1 MSRIRVLVV
10 DDSAFMR
17 KILTDILKA
26 SSDIEVIGR
35 ARNGQEA
42 IEKVTELRPDVVT
55 MDIEMPGLDGLQA
68 LGYIMSECPTPVI
81 MLSGAESEHAD
92 VTLTAFQ
99 YGAVDFILKPSGN
112 ISLDMAKVK
121 DELTKKVK
129 AAANVGVHK
138 LGFIEE
144 KSQKEKGHNKIKMPE
159 IVEPYESSM
168 VVEKSKKDIK
178 SKKAVQSQNPKS
190 DAIYEGSQKER
201 IEPGQKSRTKKIV
214 IIGSSTGGP
223 RALQQ
228 VIPLLPSNLHA
239 PVLVV
244 QHMPPGFT
252 KSLAERLNAQS
263 MIKVREATD
272 GDILQSGTVYIA
284 PGDFHMTIKQQKING
299 ELKEVIVL
307 SKGEKVQGVRPSV
320 DVLLNSI
327 ASIYGQNSLGV
338 ILTGMG
344 SDGSDG
350 IKKLKLAGGKV
361 IAEDE
366 STCVV
371 YGMPRSVIEQKLAD
385 YILPINRIAES
396 IAQIT

>member
-17 KILTDILKA
+17 KIITNLLTT
-26 SSDIEVIGR
+26 SPDIEVIGR
-35 ARNGQEA
+35 AKNGQEA

-55 MDIEMPGLDGLQA
+55 MDLEMPVLDGLQA

-81 MLSGAESEHAD
+81 MLSGAESAHAD
-92 VTLTAFQ
+92 VTITAFQ

-112 ISLDMAKVK
+112 ISLDMSKIK
-121 DELTKKVK
+121 DELIKKVK
-129 AAANVGVHK
+129 AAAYVEVHK

-144 KSQKEKGHNKIKMPE
+144 KSIKDKGRRKLKAQE
-159 IVEPYESSM
+159 IVEFHESNM
-168 VVEKSKKDIK
+168 ADERNKK
-178 SKKAVQSQNPKS
+178 
-190 DAIYEGSQKER
+190 ET
-201 IEPGQKSRTKKIV
+201 IEPIKKPGIKKII

-223 RALQQ
+223 RALQR

-239 PVLVV
+239 PVLIV

-263 MIKVREATD
+263 MIKVREAME

-284 PGDFHMTIKQQKING
+284 PGDFHMIVKQLRING
-299 ELKEVIVL
+299 ELKEVIAL
-307 SKGEKVQGVRPSV
+307 TKGEKVQGVRPSV

-327 ASIYGQNSLGV
+327 TSIYGQNSLGV

-371 YGMPRSVIEQKLAD
+371 YGMPRSVIDQKLAD

>member
-1 MSRIRVLVV
+1 MSRIKVLVV

-17 KILTDILKA
+17 KIITDILAA
-26 SSDIEVIGR
+26 SPDIEVIGK
-35 ARNGQEA
+35 ARSGQEA
-42 IEKVTELRPDVVT
+42 IEKVTVLRPDVVT

-81 MLSGAESEHAD
+81 MLSGAESRQAD
-92 VTLTAFQ
+92 VMMTAFA

-112 ISLDMAKVK
+112 ISLDMAKIK
-121 DELTKKVK
+121 EELVKKVK
-129 AAANVGVHK
+129 AASNVEVHK

-144 KSQKEKGHNKIKMPE
+144 KSVKEKEQKKLAYSIQIKQEEHKPDLINVESLKEKKESSKIKDR
-159 IVEPYESSM
+159 YH
-168 VVEKSKKDIK
+168 
-178 SKKAVQSQNPKS
+178 
-190 DAIYEGSQKER
+190 
-201 IEPGQKSRTKKIV
+201 KII
-214 IIGSSTGGP
+214 IIGTSTGGP

-244 QHMPPGFT
+244 QHMPAGFT
-252 KSLAERLNAQS
+252 KSLAERLNALS
-263 MIKVREATD
+263 MIKVREAME
-272 GDILQSGTVYIA
+272 GDILQPGTVYIA

-299 ELKEVIVL
+299 ELREVIVL
-307 SKGEKVQGVRPSV
+307 GKGEKVQGVRPSV
-320 DVLLNSI
+320 DVLLNSVAPI
-327 ASIYGQNSLGV
+327 FGQNSLGV

-350 IKKLKLAGGKV
+350 IRKLKMAGGRV

-385 YILPINRIAES
+385 YILPINKIAES

>member
-17 KILTDILKA
+17 KIITDILA
-26 SSDIEVIGR
+26 GSPEIEVIGK

-55 MDIEMPGLDGLQA
+55 MDIEMPGLDGLHA

-81 MLSGAESEHAD
+81 MLSGAESNQAD
-92 VTLTAFQ
+92 VTMTAFQ

-112 ISLDMAKVK
+112 ISLDMAKIKEEIV
-121 DELTKKVK
+121 KKVK
-129 AAANVGVHK
+129 AASSVQVHK

-144 KSQKEKGHNKIKMPE
+144 EKKSEVIKVKSLKEKNESVKKSLFHKI
-159 IVEPYESSM
+159 IV
-168 VVEKSKKDIK
+168 
-178 SKKAVQSQNPKS
+178 
-190 DAIYEGSQKER
+190 
-201 IEPGQKSRTKKIV
+201 
-214 IIGSSTGGP
+214 IGSSTGGP

-244 QHMPPGFT
+244 QHMPAGFT
-252 KSLAERLNAQS
+252 KSLAERLNSQS
-263 MIKVREATD
+263 MIKVIEASE
-272 GDILQSGTVYIA
+272 GDILESGTVYIA
-284 PGDFHMTIKQQKING
+284 PGDYHMTIKQQKING
-299 ELKEVIVL
+299 DIKDVIAL
-307 SKGEKVQGVRPSV
+307 TKGEKVQGVRPSV
-320 DVLLNSI
+320 DVLLNSVTPI
-327 ASIYGQNSLGV
+327 FGQNSLGV

-344 SDGSDG
+344 SDGTDG
-350 IKKLKLAGGKV
+350 IKKLKLAGGRV

-371 YGMPRSVIEQKLAD
+371 YGMPRSIIEQKLAD
-385 YILPINRIAES
+385 YILPIGKIAEN

>member
-17 KILTDILKA
+17 KIITDILA
-26 SSDIEVIGR
+26 GSPEIEVIGK
-35 ARNGQEA
+35 ARSGQEA

-81 MLSGAESEHAD
+81 MLSGAESRQAD
-92 VTLTAFQ
+92 VTMTAFQ

-112 ISLDMAKVK
+112 ISLDMAKIKEEIV
-121 DELTKKVK
+121 KKVK
-129 AAANVGVHK
+129 AASSVQVHK

-144 KSQKEKGHNKIKMPE
+144 VHKLGSIEEVHKLGFEEGKKSKIIEVKSLKEKTEHVKKSLFHKI
-159 IVEPYESSM
+159 IV
-168 VVEKSKKDIK
+168 
-178 SKKAVQSQNPKS
+178 
-190 DAIYEGSQKER
+190 
-201 IEPGQKSRTKKIV
+201 
-214 IIGSSTGGP
+214 IGSSTGGP

-228 VIPLLPSNLHA
+228 VIPLLPSNLNA

-244 QHMPPGFT
+244 QHMPAGFT
-252 KSLAERLNAQS
+252 KSLAERLNSQS
-263 MIKVREATD
+263 VIKVIEATE

-284 PGDFHMTIKQQKING
+284 PGDFHMTIKQQRING
-299 ELKEVIVL
+299 DLKEVIAL
-307 SKGEKVQGVRPSV
+307 TKGEKVQGVRPSV
-320 DVLLNSI
+320 DVLLNSVTPI
-327 ASIYGQNSLGV
+327 FGQNSLGV

-344 SDGSDG
+344 SDGTDG
-350 IKKLKLAGGKV
+350 IRKLKLAGGKV
-361 IAEDE
+361 MAEDE
-366 STCVV
+366 SICVV

-385 YILPINRIAES
+385 YILPIGKIAES

>member
-1 MSRIRVLVV
+1 MSGIRVLVV

-17 KILTDILKA
+17 KIITDILSE
-26 SSDIEVIGR
+26 SSDIEVIGK
-35 ARNGQEA
+35 AKNGQEA

-55 MDIEMPGLDGLQA
+55 MDIEMPGLDGLHA

-81 MLSGAESEHAD
+81 MLSGAESSQAD
-92 VTLTAFQ
+92 VTMTAFQ

-112 ISLDMAKVK
+112 ISLDMAKIK
-121 DELTKKVK
+121 EELVKKVK
-129 AAANVGVHK
+129 AASSVEVHK

-144 KSQKEKGHNKIKMPE
+144 KSLKEKGRQKLTSGEKIDTHVSYVTGEENKKGRKIPIKQE
-159 IVEPYESSM
+159 EY
-168 VVEKSKKDIK
+168 
-178 SKKAVQSQNPKS
+178 KS
-190 DAIYEGSQKER
+190 DIIDVDYLKEKMGR
-201 IEPGQKSRTKKIV
+201 PLKKSGFHKIIV
-214 IIGSSTGGP
+214 IGASTGGP

-228 VIPLLPSNLHA
+228 VIPLLPSNLNA

-263 MIKVREATD
+263 PIKVREAME
-272 GDILQSGTVYIA
+272 GDILQSGIVYIA
-284 PGDFHMTIKQQKING
+284 PGDFHMIIKQQKING
-299 ELKEVIVL
+299 ELKEVIAL
-307 SKGEKVQGVRPSV
+307 TKTEKVQGVRPSV
-320 DVLLNSI
+320 DVLLNSVTPI
-327 ASIYGQNSLGV
+327 FGQNSLGV

-350 IKKLKLAGGKV
+350 IRKLKLAGGRV

-385 YILPINRIAES
+385 YVLPINKIAQS
-396 IAQIT
+396 IAQFT